1 MFIVVAYDIPD
12 DKRRTRVMKI
22 LEGYGYRVQKSVFE
36 CEVTPQLYDKMRGRV
51 GKAIDE
57 SEDSVRYYSLCA
69 RCLGE
74 IRIAGLGVVER
85 DRPYFAV

>member
-36 CEVTPQLYDKMRGRV
+36 CEVTPQLYEKMRSRIAR
-51 GKAIDE
+51 AIRAE
-57 SEDSVRYYSLCA
+57 EDTVRYYSLCA
-69 RCLGE
+69 KCLSE
-74 IRIAGLGVVER
+74 IRVAGLGEVKR
-85 DRPYFAV
+85 DPPYFAV